1 MIGYNSTIWIWIW
14 SVPISIIPISVSIPI
29 VSVSPHV
36 KVEKDIES
44 WVPVIPPPKRIRDIR
59 IHVCI
64 IGRRRVVG
72 DYRRSFII
80 VIIIDNG
87 GFGSI

>member
-1 MIGYNSTIWIWIW
+1 MIGYNSTIWVWIR
-14 SVPISIIPISVSIPI
+14 SVPISIVPISVTIPI
-29 VSVSPHV
+29 VSISPHV

-44 WVPVIPPPKRIRDIR
+44 RVPVIPPPKRIGNIR
-59 IHVCI
+59 IHVCV
-64 IGRRRVVG
+64 IGRRGVVG
-72 DYRRSFII
+72 DYRRSLII